1 MLVDAVR
8 TRLQEVGI
16 DRVDDAL
23 SLKRLIEQN
32 VLPPAP
38 VTAFVL
44 PMGLVGADVVSAGT
58 PFIQNTKETV
68 AVLLAIKEANPFG
81 DKARDTLAVK
91 IDQVV
96 GAIAGWQ
103 APGEPD
109 VFTLVR
115 ATLLNFAQGVVL
127 FQIEFSAKSQVRI
140 LP

>member
-8 TRLQEVGI
+8 DRLEAAGI
-16 DRVDDAL
+16 GRIDDAL
-23 SLKRLIEQN
+23 SLQRLIDQK

-44 PMGLVGADVVSAGT
+44 PMGLVGAEVVTAGA

-68 AVLLAIKEANPFG
+68 AVLLAIKEVNPFG

-91 IDQVV
+91 IDQVIA
-96 GAIAGWQ
+96 AIAGWQ

-115 ATLLNFAQGVVL
+115 AALVSFAQGVVL
-127 FQIEFSAKSQVRI
+127 YQIEFSAKSQLRI
-140 LP
+140 IP